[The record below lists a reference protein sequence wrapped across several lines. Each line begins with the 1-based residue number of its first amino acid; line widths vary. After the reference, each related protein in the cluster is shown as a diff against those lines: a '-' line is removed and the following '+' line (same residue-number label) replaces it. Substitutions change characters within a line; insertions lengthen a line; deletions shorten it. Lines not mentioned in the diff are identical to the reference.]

1 MSLEEKAKAAVKN
14 VEGKIE
20 EGAGFV
26 AGVHEAEEKGRAKQ
40 AEAKV
45 RQAKVEAEEAED
57 SAAESKG

>member
-1 MSLEEKAKAAVKN
+1 MGLEEKAKAAAKN
-14 VEGKIE
+14 VEGKVE

-26 AGVHEAEEKGRAKQ
+26 AGVPEAEDKGRAKQ

-57 SAAESKG
+57 KADRT

>member
-1 MSLEEKAKAAVKN
+1 MSLEEKAKAAAKN

-45 RQAKVEAEEAED
+45 RQAQADAED
-57 SAAESKG
+57 K